1 MQVFNGTGMKSTA
14 DHINPPPASV
24 ADNVDPNVRALA
36 HPALLTV
43 IPLLV
48 LLIGVLVSALV
59 YRELQNRAD
68 LAWREVAQ
76 NQTEA
81 LDNAFADVLRAELVP
96 LRTMTGLF
104 LGSENVT
111 ADEFE
116 RVIHSIPAS
125 DGSDGRIALG
135 YMAPDGLGGY
145 GLAMSIGVD
154 ATTGGDKLDWPG
166 LPAALQAA
174 RANPL
179 QIKLSPAPLFAD
191 NAGNHFAFVLALDG
205 STDAGLLVAPVD
217 LARLTARFVTER
229 VPPGLTLE
237 LAHRAMGAAETW
249 PVAPTD
255 IHPEGLATDAAHIAG
270 IVTVGGAE
278 WNLTWH
284 VAGDFRGGP
293 DRSFALAVL
302 VGSLSASFL
311 AALLFLLAIHRIR
324 HERAE
329 TENARHS
336 AELFRQHALQLA
348 IARDNAEQANRA
360 KSQFLANMS
369 HELRTPLNAIVGFSD
384 MMRLGLCGQ
393 MANPQ
398 QADCIQHI
406 SDSGA
411 HLQHLISD
419 LLDTVRIE
427 SGQMEIS
434 EEPHDSVAIAREA
447 ATLLQPAAAKKSIRL
462 AVETDDNL
470 PHWHVDRRAA
480 LQILSNLL
488 SNAIKFSPIHSAVV
502 IKIERLDDGGLGIT
516 ISDQGPGIPPDM
528 QAQIFERFA
537 RGDPA
542 VSRKQEGLGLGLWIV
557 RNLVELHRGEIT
569 IDSAVGAG
577 TAVRLYFPPARF
589 DGVMASTGT
598 LG

>member
-1 MQVFNGTGMKSTA
+1 M
-14 DHINPPPASV
+14 
-24 ADNVDPNVRALA
+24 
-36 HPALLTV
+36 
-43 IPLLV
+43 
-48 LLIGVLVSALV
+48 
-59 YRELQNRAD
+59 
-68 LAWREVAQ
+68 
-76 NQTEA
+76 
-81 LDNAFADVLRAELVP
+81 
-96 LRTMTGLF
+96 
-104 LGSENVT
+104 
-111 ADEFE
+111 
-116 RVIHSIPAS
+116 
-125 DGSDGRIALG
+125 
-135 YMAPDGLGGY
+135 
-145 GLAMSIGVD
+145 
-154 ATTGGDKLDWPG
+154 
-166 LPAALQAA
+166 
-174 RANPL
+174 
-179 QIKLSPAPLFAD
+179 
-191 NAGNHFAFVLALDG
+191 
-205 STDAGLLVAPVD
+205 
-217 LARLTARFVTER
+217 
-229 VPPGLTLE
+229 
-237 LAHRAMGAAETW
+237 
-249 PVAPTD
+249 
-255 IHPEGLATDAAHIAG
+255 
-270 IVTVGGAE
+270 GGAE

-293 DRSFALAVL
+293 DQSFALAVL
-302 VGSLSASFL
+302 VGSLGASFL

-329 TENARHS
+329 TDTARHS

-427 SGQMEIS
+427 SGQMEMS

-447 ATLLQPAAAKKSIRL
+447 ATLLQPTAAKKSIRL
-462 AVETDDNL
+462 AMETGDNL

-488 SNAIKFSPIHSAVV
+488 SNAIKFSPVHSAVV

-516 ISDQGPGIPPDM
+516 ISDQGPGIPPGM

-569 IDSAVGAG
+569 IDSALGGG

-589 DGVMASTGT
+589 DGAMASTGT

>member
-1 MQVFNGTGMKSTA
+1 MKSSA
-14 DHINPPPASV
+14 AHINSPPAPASV
-24 ADNVDPNVRALA
+24 SAGPNVRALA
-36 HPALLTV
+36 HPTLLIV

-48 LLIGVLVSALV
+48 LLIGVLVSV
-59 YRELQNRAD
+59 VIYRELRGRAD

-76 NQTEA
+76 NQTA
-81 LDNAFADVLRAELVP
+81 TLDNAFADMLRAELVP

-116 RVIHSIPAS
+116 RVIRSIPAS

-135 YMAPDGLGGY
+135 YVAPNGQGGY
-145 GLAMSIGVD
+145 TLAMGVGFD
-154 ATTGGDKLDWPG
+154 ATAGNDALDWPG

-191 NAGNHFAFVLALDG
+191 NVGNHFAFVLALDG
-205 STDAGLLVAPVD
+205 SAETGVLVAPVD
-217 LARLTARFVTER
+217 LTRLTSRFVAER
-229 VPPGLTLE
+229 VPSGLALE

-249 PVAPTD
+249 PLAPGGL
-255 IHPEGLATDAAHIAG
+255 HPDGLATDAAHITG
-270 IVTVGGAE
+270 SVTVGGAE

-293 DRSFALAVL
+293 DQSFALAVL
-302 VGSLSASFL
+302 VGSLGASFL

-329 TENARHS
+329 TDTARHS

-427 SGQMEIS
+427 SGQMEMS

-447 ATLLQPAAAKKSIRL
+447 ATLLQPTAAKKSIRL
-462 AVETDDNL
+462 AMETGDNL

-488 SNAIKFSPIHSAVV
+488 SNAIKFSPVHSAVV

-516 ISDQGPGIPPDM
+516 ISDQGPGIPPGM

-569 IDSAVGAG
+569 IDSALGGG

-589 DGVMASTGT
+589 DGAMASTGT